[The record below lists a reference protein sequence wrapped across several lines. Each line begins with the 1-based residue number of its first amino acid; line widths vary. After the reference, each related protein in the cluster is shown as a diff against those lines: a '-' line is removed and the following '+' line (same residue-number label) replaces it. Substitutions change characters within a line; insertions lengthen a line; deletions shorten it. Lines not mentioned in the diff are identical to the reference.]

1 MGPGGS
7 GSFGLPFP
15 PEFRDLAA
23 AFLTPRFGAPGICD
37 DPFFAANLRVVFRR
51 PIDRFAEDFFTA
63 ALRRADF
70 VDATFLRPEFLVPD
84 LFTVAFFRD
93 PFFAGVLRPPFRAAI
108 LKLSVD

>member
-1 MGPGGS
+1 MGPEVAALS
-7 GSFGLPFP
+7 ACPFP

-23 AFLTPRFGAPGICD
+23 AFLTPRFEARGICD

-70 VDATFLRPEFLVPD
+70 DDATFLRPEFLVPD
-84 LFTVAFFRD
+84 LFAVAFFRD
-93 PFFAGVLRPPFRAAI
+93 PFLAGVLRPPFRAAI